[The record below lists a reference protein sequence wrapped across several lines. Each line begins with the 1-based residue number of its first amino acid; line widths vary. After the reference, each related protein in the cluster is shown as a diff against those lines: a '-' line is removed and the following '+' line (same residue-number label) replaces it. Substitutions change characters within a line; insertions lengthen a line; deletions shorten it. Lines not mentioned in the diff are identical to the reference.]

1 MADTAGSYSLRG
13 AFVVL
18 ACLAPLTY
26 AGQTP
31 GTGGE
36 RYPNKPIRLIVGF
49 AAGGGTDLLSRIL
62 AVKMTEALGQPVIVD
77 NRPGAG
83 GTIAAEIV
91 ARAAPDGYTLNAP
104 TISYAVNASFY
115 KLPYDPIADITPIT
129 LIGTSGY
136 LMVVHPGVR
145 AGSMKEFLALAKARP
160 GELNYGSSGQGAISH
175 LAIEL
180 FKLMA
185 GVDLT
190 HVPYKGTAPVLTDLL
205 SGQIQFTAGAIP
217 PTMPHVKSGRLRAI
231 GVSTAQ
237 RSRLAPDVPT
247 VSEAGVP
254 GYDVSSWY
262 AVSAPPK
269 LPKPIVARLNE
280 VIAQILA
287 QPEISGRFEKEGV
300 DAVHSTPEALGRLI
314 KTDIAKWIKVA
325 NAIKSKEQR

>member
-1 MADTAGSYSLRG
+1 MMKLNYRTMFLALALVFTSG
-13 AFVVL
+13 A
-18 ACLAPLTY
+18 AHA
-26 AGQTP
+26 QSSQ
-31 GTGGE
+31 
-36 RYPNKPIRLIVGF
+36 YPTKPVRMIVGF
-49 AAGGGTDLLSRIL
+49 APGGGTDLLARIL
-62 AVKMTEALGQPVIVD
+62 AQKMTEALGQPVIVD
-77 NRPGAG
+77 NRAGAG
-83 GTIAAEIV
+83 GTIAADLV
-91 ARAAPDGYTLNAP
+91 ARAAPDGYTLNAM
-104 TISYAVNASFY
+104 TNSYAVNASFY
-115 KLPYDPIADITPIT
+115 KLPYDPVADISPIS
-129 LIGTSGY
+129 LIGASGY
-136 LMVVHPGVR
+136 LMVVNPKVP
-145 AGSMKEFLALAKARP
+145 AATMKEFLGLARARP
-160 GELNYGSSGQGAISH
+160 AELNYGSSGQGAISH

-180 FKLMA
+180 FKLMS

-269 LPKPIVARLNE
+269 MPPAVVAKLNG
-280 VIAQILA
+280 VIEQILA
-287 QPEISGRFEKEGV
+287 QAEISGRFEKEGV

-314 KTDIAKWIKVA
+314 KTDIEKWIKVA
-325 NAIKSKEQR
+325 KAIKSKEQR

>member
-1 MADTAGSYSLRG
+1 MTKLNSRKALLALALVFASG
-13 AFVVL
+13 A
-18 ACLAPLTY
+18 ANAQG
-26 AGQTP
+26 AQ
-31 GTGGE
+31 
-36 RYPNKPIRLIVGF
+36 YPIKPVRMIVGF
-49 AAGGGTDLLSRIL
+49 APGGGTDLLARVL
-62 AVKMTEALGQPVIVD
+62 AQKMTEALGQPVIVD
-77 NRPGAG
+77 NRAGAG
-83 GTIAAEIV
+83 GTIAAELV
-91 ARAAPDGYTLNAP
+91 ARATPDGYTLNAM
-104 TISYAVNASFY
+104 TNSYAVNASFY
-115 KLPYDPIADITPIT
+115 KLPYDPVADITPIT

-136 LMVVHPGVR
+136 LMVVNPKVP
-145 AGSMKEFLALAKARP
+145 AATMKEFLALARARP

-217 PTMPHVKSGRLRAI
+217 PTMPHVRSGRLRAL

-237 RSRLAPDVPT
+237 RSRLAPEVPT

-269 LPKPIVARLNE
+269 TPKAIVAKLNG

-300 DAVHSTPEALGRLI
+300 DAVYSTPEALGQLI
-314 KTDIAKWIKVA
+314 KTDIAKWIKVSK
-325 NAIKSKEQR
+325 AIKSKEQR

>member
-1 MADTAGSYSLRG
+1 
-13 AFVVL
+13 
-18 ACLAPLTY
+18 
-26 AGQTP
+26 
-31 GTGGE
+31 
-36 RYPNKPIRLIVGF
+36 
-49 AAGGGTDLLSRIL
+49 
-62 AVKMTEALGQPVIVD
+62 
-77 NRPGAG
+77 
-83 GTIAAEIV
+83 
-91 ARAAPDGYTLNAP
+91 
-104 TISYAVNASFY
+104 
-115 KLPYDPIADITPIT
+115 
-129 LIGTSGY
+129 
-136 LMVVHPGVR
+136 
-145 AGSMKEFLALAKARP
+145 
-160 GELNYGSSGQGAISH
+160 
-175 LAIEL
+175 
-180 FKLMA
+180 
-185 GVDLT
+185 VDLT

-205 SGQIQFTAGAIP
+205 AGQIQFTAGAIP

-269 LPKPIVARLNE
+269 MQKAVVAKLNG

-287 QPEISGRFEKEGV
+287 QPEIAGRFEKEGV

>member
-1 MADTAGSYSLRG
+1 MAQA
-13 AFVVL
+13 
-18 ACLAPLTY
+18 AP
-26 AGQTP
+26 
-31 GTGGE
+31 
-36 RYPNKPIRLIVGF
+36 YPTKPVRMIVGF
-49 AAGGGTDLLSRIL
+49 APGGGTDLLARIL
-62 AVKMTEALGQPVIVD
+62 APKMTEALGQPVIVD

-83 GTIAAEIV
+83 GTIAADLV
-91 ARAAPDGYTLNAP
+91 ARATPDGYTLNAM
-104 TISYAVNASFY
+104 TNSYSVNASFY
-115 KLPYDPIADITPIT
+115 KLPYDPIADIAPIT

-136 LMVVHPGVR
+136 LMVVNPKVP
-145 AGSMKEFLALAKARP
+145 ANSLKEFLALAKAKP

-175 LAIEL
+175 LAVEL

-237 RSRLAPDVPT
+237 RSRLAPEVPT

-262 AVSAPPK
+262 AISAPPK
-269 LPKPIVARLNE
+269 MAKPIVAKLNG
-280 VIAQILA
+280 VIGQILA
-287 QPEISGRFEKEGV
+287 QPEISGRFEQEGV
-300 DAVHSTPEALGRLI
+300 DAVRSTPEALGRLI
-314 KTDIAKWIKVA
+314 KTDIDKWIKVA
-325 NAIKSKEQR
+325 KAIKTKEQR

>member
-1 MADTAGSYSLRG
+1 MTKLNSRKALLALGLAIASG
-13 AFVVL
+13 AANAQSAQFP
-18 ACLAPLTY
+18 A
-26 AGQTP
+26 
-31 GTGGE
+31 
-36 RYPNKPIRLIVGF
+36 KPVRMIVGF
-49 AAGGGTDLLSRIL
+49 APGGGTDLLARVL
-62 AVKMTEALGQPVIVD
+62 AQKMTEALGQPVIVD
-77 NRPGAG
+77 NRAGAG
-83 GTIAAEIV
+83 GTIAAELV
-91 ARAAPDGYTLNAP
+91 ARATPDGYTLNAM
-104 TISYAVNASFY
+104 TNSYAVNASFY
-115 KLPYDPIADITPIT
+115 KLPYDPVADITPIT

-136 LMVVHPGVR
+136 LMVVNPKVP
-145 AGSMKEFLALAKARP
+145 AATMKEFLALARARP

-185 GVDLT
+185 DVNLT

-237 RSRLAPDVPT
+237 RSRLAPEVPT

-262 AVSAPPK
+262 AVSAPPR
-269 LPKPIVARLNE
+269 LPKPIVAKLNE
-280 VIAQILA
+280 VIGQILS

-300 DAVHSTPEALGRLI
+300 DAVRSTPEALGRLI

-325 NAIKSKEQR
+325 KAIKSKEQQ

>member
-1 MADTAGSYSLRG
+1 MENLNSRKVLLALGLIFASG
-13 AFVVL
+13 A
-18 ACLAPLTY
+18 AIAQS
-26 AGQTP
+26 AQ
-31 GTGGE
+31 
-36 RYPNKPIRLIVGF
+36 YPTKPVRMIVGF
-49 AAGGGTDLLSRIL
+49 APGGGTDLLARVL
-62 AVKMTEALGQPVIVD
+62 AQKMTEALGQPVIVD
-77 NRPGAG
+77 NRAGAG
-83 GTIAAEIV
+83 GTIAADLV
-91 ARAAPDGYTLNAP
+91 ARATPDGYTLNAM
-104 TISYAVNASFY
+104 TNSYAVNASFY
-115 KLPYDPIADITPIT
+115 KLPYDPVADIAPIT

-136 LMVVHPGVR
+136 LMVVNPKVP
-145 AGSMKEFLALAKARP
+145 AATMKEFLALARARP
-160 GELNYGSSGQGAISH
+160 RELNYGSSGQGAISH

-217 PTMPHVKSGRLRAI
+217 PTMPHVRSGRLRAL

-237 RSRLAPDVPT
+237 RSRLAPEMAT

-262 AVSAPPK
+262 AVSAPPRT
-269 LPKPIVARLNE
+269 PKAIVAKLNG

-300 DAVHSTPEALGRLI
+300 DAVHSTPEALGQII
-314 KTDIAKWIKVA
+314 KTDIAKWIKVSK
-325 NAIKSKEQR
+325 AIKSKEQR

>member
-1 MADTAGSYSLRG
+1 MANTVGGRSLRA

-18 ACLAPLTY
+18 ACLATLTH
-26 AGQTP
+26 AAQTP
-31 GTGGE
+31 GSGGE

-62 AVKMTEALGQPVIVD
+62 AVKVTEALGQPVIVD

-115 KLPYDPIADITPIT
+115 KLPYDPIMDITPIT

-145 AGSMKEFLALAKARP
+145 ASSMKEFLALARARP

-185 GVDLT
+185 GVDVT

-217 PTMPHVKSGRLRAI
+217 PTLPHVKSGRLRAI

-237 RSRLAPDVPT
+237 RSKLVPEVPT
-247 VSEAGVP
+247 VAEGGVP
-254 GYDVSSWY
+254 GYDVASWY
-262 AVSAPPK
+262 AMSGPPGM
-269 LPKPIVARLNE
+269 PRAVVARLND
-280 VIAQILA
+280 VVKRILA
-287 QPEISGRFEKEGV
+287 LPDVAGRFEQEGV
-300 DAVHSTPEALGRLI
+300 HAVPSTPEEFARI
-314 KTDIAKWIKVA
+314 IEADIAKWARVA
-325 NAIKSKEQR
+325 KAIRSKK

>member
-1 MADTAGSYSLRG
+1 MVDSAGSRSLRA

-18 ACLAPLTY
+18 ACLATLTY

-31 GTGGE
+31 GAAGE

-62 AVKMTEALGQPVIVD
+62 AVRMTEALGQPVIVD

-115 KLPYDPIADITPIT
+115 KLPYDPIKDITPIT

-136 LMVVHPGVR
+136 LMVVHPGIP

-205 SGQIQFTAGAIP
+205 GGQIQFTAGAIP
-217 PTMPHVKSGRLRAI
+217 PTLPHVKSGRLRAI

-237 RSRLAPDVPT
+237 RSKLVPEVPT
-247 VSEAGVP
+247 VVEGGVP
-254 GYDVSSWY
+254 GYDVASWY
-262 AVSAPPK
+262 AMSGPPGM
-269 LPKPIVARLNE
+269 PRAVVARLHE
-280 VIAQILA
+280 VVKRVLA
-287 QPEISGRFEKEGV
+287 LADVAGRFEQEGV
-300 DAVHSTPEALGRLI
+300 QAVHSTPAEFARI
-314 KTDIAKWIKVA
+314 IETDIAKWARVA
-325 NAIKSKEQR
+325 KAIRSKK

>member
-1 MADTAGSYSLRG
+1 MLRSMSRVALAVLVSAMASHA
-13 AFVVL
+13 AL
-18 ACLAPLTY
+18 AQKT
-26 AGQTP
+26 Q
-31 GTGGE
+31 
-36 RYPNKPIRLIVGF
+36 YPVKPVRMIVGF
-49 AAGGGTDLLSRIL
+49 APGGGTDLLARMI
-62 AVKMTEALGQPVIVD
+62 AVKMTDALGQPVVVD

-91 ARAAPDGYTLNAP
+91 ARAAPDGYTLNAM
-104 TISYAVNASFY
+104 TNSYAVNASFY
-115 KLPYDPIADITPIT
+115 KLPYDPIVDITPIT
-129 LIGTSGY
+129 LIGRSGY
-136 LMVVHPGVR
+136 LMVVNPKVP
-145 AGSMKEFLALAKARP
+145 ATSMKEFLALAKSRP

-237 RSRLAPDVPT
+237 RSKLAPDIPT

-254 GYDVSSWY
+254 GFDVSSWY
-262 AVSAPPK
+262 AISGPPRM
-269 LPKPIVARLNE
+269 PRGIVARLNE
-280 VIAQILA
+280 LVARILA
-287 QPEISGRFEKEGV
+287 TPEIAGRFEKEGV
-300 DAVHSTPEALGRLI
+300 VAVHNTPAEFAQII
-314 KTDIAKWIKVA
+314 KTDIDKWIRVA
-325 NAIKSKEQR
+325 KATKIK

>member
-1 MADTAGSYSLRG
+1 MGRIPGNLLR
-13 AFVVL
+13 AVFVVL
-18 ACLAPLTY
+18 LCVTSATY
-26 AGQTP
+26 AQYKSPLP
-31 GTGGE
+31 GN
-36 RYPNKPIRLIVGF
+36 YPNKPVRLIVGF

-115 KLPYDPIADITPIT
+115 KLAYDPITDITPIT

-136 LMVVHPGVR
+136 LMVVHPGVP

-185 GVDLT
+185 RVDVT

-217 PTMPHVKSGRLRAI
+217 PTLPHVKSGRLRAI

-237 RSRLAPDVPT
+237 RSKLVPEVPT
-247 VSEAGVP
+247 VAEGGVP
-254 GYDVSSWY
+254 GYDVASWY
-262 AVSAPPK
+262 AMSGPPGM
-269 LPKPIVARLNE
+269 PRAVVARLND
-280 VIAQILA
+280 VVKRILTLPDVA
-287 QPEISGRFEKEGV
+287 GRFEQEGV
-300 DAVHSTPEALGRLI
+300 HAVHSTPEEFARI
-314 KTDIAKWIKVA
+314 IETDIAKWARVA
-325 NAIKSKEQR
+325 KAIRSKK